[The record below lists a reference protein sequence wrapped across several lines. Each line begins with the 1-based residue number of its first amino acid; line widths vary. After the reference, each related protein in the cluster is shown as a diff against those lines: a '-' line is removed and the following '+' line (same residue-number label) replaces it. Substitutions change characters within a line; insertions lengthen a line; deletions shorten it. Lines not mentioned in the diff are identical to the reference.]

1 MDIWPAHYTI
11 NTLPKSQCL
20 STIVTLVSIKN
31 RFHQKPF
38 LKFGDLQQ
46 LIVKSYEVY

>member
-1 MDIWPAHYTI
+1 MDIWLAYYTI
-11 NTLPKSQCL
+11 NTLPKSHSL
-20 STIVTLVSIKN
+20 STIVTFVSIKS

-46 LIVKSYEVY
+46 LIVKIL